1 MSKPYLNYQQQIEK
15 LTKQKGLIID
25 NSAYAE
31 EKLTNIGYFS
41 LIGGYKNPFIN
52 SSSRKYEQATTFED
66 IVALYDFDKSLRIV
80 TLEYLLQVEQKI
92 GQLIADSFCS
102 KYGEN
107 QEYYLSE
114 SSYTEANSKQ
124 NDVRKLIKK
133 LSWLANHDT
142 DHPYIVH
149 QRNKYHNVPL
159 WVTKNA
165 LSFGQLSKM
174 YSLLKFQQQS
184 TVSKAYPNVSEKEL
198 IRYLNALTFFRNI
211 CAHSERLFSHHI
223 KQQDFPDKPLHEKL
237 GIPKKGNKY
246 IQGKQD
252 YFGLVIALRYL
263 LPLQDFLAFKSNL
276 RRVINTYTKAN
287 KRISKNDLLK
297 MMGFPENWESLTRYK
312 L

>member
-15 LTKQKGLIID
+15 LTEQKGLIIND
-25 NSAYAE
+25 PAYAE

-41 LIGGYKNPFIN
+41 LIGGYKDPFIN
-52 SSSRKYEQATTFED
+52 PMTRKYEQSTTFED
-66 IVALYDFDKSLRIV
+66 IVALYDFDKSLRIL
-80 TLEYLLQVEQKI
+80 TLEYLFQIEQKI

-102 KYGEN
+102 KYGE
-107 QEYYLSE
+107 QQKYYLSE
-114 SSYTEANSKQ
+114 ASYTEANSKQ
-124 NDVRKLIKK
+124 PAVRKLIKK
-133 LSWLANHDT
+133 LSWLANNDT
-142 DHPYIVH
+142 EHPYIVH

-184 TVSKAYPNVSEKEL
+184 AVSKAYSNVSEKEL

-211 CAHSERLFSHHI
+211 CAHSERLFSHHMI
-223 KQQDFPDKPLHEKL
+223 QQDFPDKPLHEKL

-263 LPLQDFLAFKSNL
+263 LPRQDFLVFKANL
-276 RRVINTYTKAN
+276 SRLINTYTKAN
-287 KRISKNDLLK
+287 KRITKNNLLE
-297 MMGFPENWESLTRYK
+297 MMGMPENWEKLTGYK